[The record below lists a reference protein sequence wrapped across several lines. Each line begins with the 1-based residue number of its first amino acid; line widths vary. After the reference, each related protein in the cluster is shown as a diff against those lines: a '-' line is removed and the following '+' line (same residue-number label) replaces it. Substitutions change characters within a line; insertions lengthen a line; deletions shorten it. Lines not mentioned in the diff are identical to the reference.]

1 VGRHGEPAGFP
12 GIAAGEAER
21 LVGWL
26 RVLAIALIG
35 AGQGLEASS
44 PTEEGFIEVIAAFSA
59 WSVVALVW
67 VHVRPVTARFALVS
81 TIVDVAAITALALLS
96 GGAFSQA
103 RLAYLLVPIAVAFRF
118 RPVFTA
124 LASVAVT
131 VAYLAQALAD
141 PAASRPSAGRFI
153 AVYAGYLAWVGL
165 AACLL
170 SYVLGRRT
178 RRVTELAVARQRLM
192 AEALTA
198 EERERKALAEGL
210 HDHAI
215 QNLLSARHDLEEA
228 AEERSSPPLQRA
240 DRAIGSTIDDLR
252 EAIFEL
258 HPYVLEEAG
267 LAAALRAM
275 GQRAARRAGFRLH
288 VEFDESDRFT
298 IACWSRWP
306 ASFLRTSW
314 SMPRRGMSG
323 FAWAGRAPAPSSRCG
338 TTGVASTS
346 RPWVTGSRT
355 GTSGSPRSENVSR
368 APAASSRFPR
378 RARGRRSRC
387 AFRWR
392 AERSGRPEGDREQGA
407 GDERA
412 AGGDHDGESD
422 CHEKPDPVVVEHG

>member
-1 VGRHGEPAGFP
+1 MGRHGEPAGFP
-12 GIAAGEAER
+12 GAAAGEAER

-44 PTEEGFIEVIAAFSA
+44 PTEEGFIEAIAAFSA

-124 LASVAVT
+124 LASVAVI

-141 PAASRPSAGRFI
+141 PAASRPNAGRFI

-240 DRAIGSTIDDLR
+240 DEAIGSTIGDLR

-288 VEFDESDRFT
+288 VDLDESDRYRHDRLLVAVARELLANIVEHAEARNVWVRLGREGTSAVLSVRDDGRGFDLST
-298 IACWSRWP
+298 MGDRLADGHIGL
-306 ASFLRTSW
+306 ASQRERVTS
-314 SMPRRGMSG
+314 
-323 FAWAGRAPAPSSRCG
+323 AGG
-338 TTGVASTS
+338 EFEVASTS
-346 RPWVTGSRT
+346 S
-355 GTSGSPRSENVSR
+355 GTTVEVRLPLEGGAQRSP
-368 APAASSRFPR
+368 
-378 RARGRRSRC
+378 
-387 AFRWR
+387 
-392 AERSGRPEGDREQGA
+392 
-407 GDERA
+407 
-412 AGGDHDGESD
+412 
-422 CHEKPDPVVVEHG
+422 

>member
-1 VGRHGEPAGFP
+1 MGRHGEPAGFP
-12 GIAAGEAER
+12 GAAAGEAER

-44 PTEEGFIEVIAAFSA
+44 PTEEGFIEAIAAFSA

-67 VHVRPVTARFALVS
+67 VDVRPVTARFALVS

-124 LASVAVT
+124 LASVAVI

-141 PAASRPSAGRFI
+141 PAASRPNAGRFI

-240 DRAIGSTIDDLR
+240 DEAIGSTIGDLR

-288 VEFDESDRFT
+288 VDLDESDRY
-298 IACWSRWP
+298 RHDR
-306 ASFLRTSW
+306 LL
-314 SMPRRGMSG
+314 
-323 FAWAGRAPAPSSRCG
+323 
-338 TTGVASTS
+338 VA
-346 RPWVTGSRT
+346 V
-355 GTSGSPRSENVSR
+355 
-368 APAASSRFPR
+368 
-378 RARGRRSRC
+378 ARELL
-387 AFRWR
+387 AN
-392 AERSGRPEGDREQGA
+392 
-407 GDERA
+407 
-412 AGGDHDGESD
+412 
-422 CHEKPDPVVVEHG
+422 VVEHAEARNVWVRLGREGTSAVLSVRDDGRGFDLSTMGDRLADGHIGLASQRERVTSAGGEFEVSSTSSGTTVEVRLPLEGGAQRSP